1 MDPPS
6 SARTTS
12 SAILQP
18 NMESVSNA
26 IVTSDPVLARITRA
40 LVERYHPIRI
50 VLFGSRA
57 RGDATGDSDYD
68 LMVEV
73 DEAERAKVE
82 AEIDFFLFDQ
92 DWDVD
97 PIVKTPA
104 QYAEEC
110 DDVGLL
116 AYQIEREG
124 VVVYAREGAASVP
137 MAAPKRVREPRRA
150 SARTVGLWIK
160 RAENDYHVLA
170 HHAAYGDYAADVVC
184 FHAHQ
189 SAEKYIKAVIVSLN
203 CVPPRTHRLGRL
215 LKLCPERLLRD
226 RDVGHS
232 CAVLLVLFR
241 LSRYPDVREPTA
253 DEARAAVA
261 AAGVVRG
268 VARGT
273 LAPDV
278 KC

>member
-1 MDPPS
+1 M
-6 SARTTS
+6 R
-12 SAILQP
+12 
-18 NMESVSNA
+18 NMESVSTTTA
-26 IVTSDPVLARITRA
+26 ATDHVLAEITRA

-57 RGDATGDSDYD
+57 RGDATEDSDYD

-73 DEAERAKVE
+73 DDAERAKVE

-124 VVVYAREGAASVP
+124 VVVYAREGVASVP
-137 MAAPKRVREPRRA
+137 MVAPKRVREPRRA

-160 RAENDYHVLA
+160 RAENDYTLMRGAV
-170 HHAAYGDYAADVVC
+170 ADPDFITDGIC

-203 CVPPRTHRLGRL
+203 RVPPRTHRLGRL

-226 RDVGHS
+226 REVRHS

-268 VARGT
+268 VAREVLGT
-273 LAPDV
+273 VA
-278 KC
+278 

>member
-1 MDPPS
+1 M
-6 SARTTS
+6 
-12 SAILQP
+12 
-18 NMESVSNA
+18 
-26 IVTSDPVLARITRA
+26 
-40 LVERYHPIRI
+40 
-50 VLFGSRA
+50 LFGSRA
-57 RGDATGDSDYD
+57 RGDVTEESDYD

-73 DEAERAKVE
+73 DDAERAKVE

-124 VVVYAREGAASVP
+124 KVVYARDGVASLP
-137 MAAPKRVREPRRA
+137 MVTPKRVREPPRA

-160 RAENDYHVLA
+160 RAENDYKALA
-170 HHAAYGDYAADVVC
+170 RLAAYGDYDTDVVC

-189 SAEKYIKAVIVSLN
+189 SAEKYIKALIVSLN
-203 CVPPRTHRLGRL
+203 RVPPRTHRLGRL
-215 LKLCPERLLRD
+215 LKQCPERLRRD
-226 RDVGHS
+226 RDVRHS

-241 LSRYPDVREPTA
+241 LSLYPDVREPTA

-261 AAGVVRG
+261 AAAIVRAA
-268 VARGT
+268 AREV
-273 LAPDV
+273 L
-278 KC
+278 